1 MKKFFLISKVIC
13 FCLILNAQEDS
24 NVSDTLRRNA
34 LNIHM
39 DATDYIKEQIPYI
52 NFVKDIIVANVY
64 VITSMQNTGFR
75 GIEELKPK
83 E

>member
-1 MKKFFLISKVIC
+1 
-13 FCLILNAQEDS
+13 
-24 NVSDTLRRNA
+24 
-34 LNIHM
+34 M